1 MQIRKFSL
9 KGEWLFFKIYCG
21 VKMSDFLLND
31 VIHPLIY
38 DLRKKN
44 MVEKWFFIRYSDPR
58 PHLRLRIQLKE
69 LGNYQKTFD
78 MITAILKEYVD
89 YREIENIV
97 LDSYVRE
104 LERYGHNTTE
114 LAEVLFCNSSDLVL
128 NFLDYD
134 DEEKIIVSMFY
145 IENLLEEINLT
156 KEQQSELINCSNLA
170 FKKEFHADKSLNLQ
184 LKQKFSVFKSKY
196 EEFEKSSEFTE
207 IRTLIME
214 SITESKTTIETAV
227 DFDSFISF
235 MTSVFHM
242 HLNRSFTSNQR
253 VFEMIVYDYLQRY
266 FMFNSITERKKE
278 FKSKVLDISILNY

>member
-9 KGEWLFFKIYCG
+9 KSEWLFFKIYCG

-44 MVEKWFFIRYSDPR
+44 MIEKWFFIRYSDPR

-69 LGNYQKTFD
+69 VENYQKTFD
-78 MITAILKEYVD
+78 MITAIFKEYID
-89 YREIENIV
+89 SREIENIV
-97 LDSYVRE
+97 LDSYERE

-145 IENLLEEINLT
+145 IENFLEEIDLT

-196 EEFEKSSEFTE
+196 EEFKKSSEFTE
-207 IRTLIME
+207 VRTLIMG
-214 SITESKTTIETAV
+214 SITKSKATIGTAA
-227 DFDSFISF
+227 DFDSFFSF
-235 MTSVFHM
+235 MISVFHM
-242 HLNRSFTSNQR
+242 HLNRSFVSNQR
-253 VFEMIVYDYLQRY
+253 VFEMIVYDYLQRC
-266 FMFNSITERKKE
+266 FMLNVSNEKKH
-278 FKSKVLDISILNY
+278 KYDGKVLDISVLGY